1 MTNLNHNP
9 TVIKQ
14 QNPLTIIPQPNNVQM
29 NVGKGPSATG
39 IINSNIPNP
48 FSSQRNDNPQSLSN
62 NQLLNLF
69 AARQLPSQSIPLPL
83 PNSKPMQPA
92 SMNKSSGFQPA
103 SNSFMPQNPLVP
115 LPMPLNSS
123 PNHFSRNPDGSLPSF
138 GTTPA
143 TNPLVPNPIQSRPL
157 GQGLFARQQN
167 GVNKFQQSQGN
178 NPFVKLNGN
187 ASTGLFNRAAY
198 QQQQNTNVNG
208 QIGGPQS
215 MANQQGPQQVQQF
228 QNQNIQQGVQNVQS
242 VQSAQIGLNP
252 LQTSTL
258 VPKNIT
264 VPTQSTSIPQSI
276 LPQTTLSQPS
286 QSSVPTTP
294 PTFKSSMIA

>member
-1 MTNLNHNP
+1 MTNLNQNP

-39 IINSNIPNP
+39 INNSNIPNP

-62 NQLLNLF
+62 NQMLNPF

-83 PNSKPMQPA
+83 PNSQPMQPP

-123 PNHFSRNPDGSLPSF
+123 PNPFSRNPDGSLPSF

-143 TNPLVPNPIQSRPL
+143 TNPLVPNPIQSRPP

-198 QQQQNTNVNG
+198 QQQNGNVNS

-215 MANQQGPQQVQQF
+215 MANQQGPQQIQQF
-228 QNQNIQQGVQNVQS
+228 QNQNIQQGVQNVQP
-242 VQSAQIGLNP
+242 AQIGLNP

-286 QSSVPTTP
+286 PSSVPTTP
-294 PTFKSSMIA
+294 PFKSSMIA